1 MNESL
6 EVDADKHSFTS
17 CFLDA
22 VKRLSDVQTYGASVT
37 LLQQL
42 TPPKNTVALI
52 NPSSHADLTF
62 SCTSSVNNCTDQ
74 AAGLLSCT
82 TSTFCLREFSEM
94 ILLTLS
100 EKQLME

>member
-1 MNESL
+1 MLTNTPSHP
-6 EVDADKHSFTS
+6 V
-17 CFLDA
+17 FLDA

-42 TPPKNTVALI
+42 TPPENTAALI
-52 NPSSHADLTF
+52 NPSSHADLTC

-82 TSTFCLREFSEM
+82 TYTFCLREFSEM